1 MYHSY
6 LLRLWRDSEHGAWRL
21 SLESVATGE
30 RHGFPD
36 LASLFAFLQ
45 GVCQE
50 PAVHRW
56 ENPDEQQQ

>member
-6 LLRLWRDSEHGAWRL
+6 LLRLWREREYGAWRV

-45 GVCQE
+45 GVCDE
-50 PAVHRW
+50 PAADRW
-56 ENPDEQQQ
+56 EPSGEQQ